1 MSEVFVPEPWKVEI
15 DRRGVRITYRSDTD
29 VFVRRMSR
37 ADYRTGLEVSLRQL
51 NEYEAAEARKVVQL
65 GRRGRQH

>member
-51 NEYEAAEARKVVQL
+51 NEYELRERCEVVPLRK
-65 GRRGRQH
+65 GKRGH